1 MPPVATLEALRRAV
15 AAFPAWELDLLIE
28 PTALAAA
35 QQSLSISGLLLVGEV
50 HGVRENPLI
59 LDALMA
65 AFRLDRPG
73 SARAAH
79 HPPGPW
85 REAIALTVRGR
96 VMS

>member
-50 HGVRENPLI
+50 HGSGKIPLSSTRSWP
-59 LDALMA
+59 LSGWTA
-65 AFRLDRPG
+65 
-73 SARAAH
+73 
-79 HPPGPW
+79 
-85 REAIALTVRGR
+85 REALAPHIIHRGPGER
-96 VMS
+96 QSP